1 VIAAEWHDNLSFFLL
16 TKDKPC
22 EPAPVPSFF
31 LPITVNLIPA
41 DSVTIPNVKP
51 ETHHENCVPMP
62 AYALLHGLS
71 TWNDIFSGPE
81 DLENDGLV
89 FEGSL

>member
-71 TWNDIFSGPE
+71 TWNDTSSGAE
-81 DLENDGLV
+81 DSENDGLV
-89 FEGSL
+89 FEESL